1 MSYFRLQANIIS
13 KKSQSVVA
21 SASYRSGEQL
31 YSERDEEMKGYKSR
45 EVAPV
50 SFILKPDHA
59 PEWTLDRERL
69 WNEVERVEKAWN
81 AQLARE
87 VLVALPIDLSEDA
100 QQELVRSFVQDEFV
114 EQGMV
119 ADVSI
124 HRDKEHNPH
133 AHILLTV
140 RPFNEDGSWGHKKT
154 RQYEYDTDGQILR
167 DDNKNKIFK
176 TIDSTDWNERET
188 LLRWRMAYADAINT
202 KFQEQG
208 IKKSVS
214 ALSFEEQGLDKIA
227 QVRLERN
234 EYQYVK
240 RMEEK
245 GIEAKTFYHQLNLEI
260 RRKNAEIEQ
269 LHNKIVDLSSRQK
282 QINVSALL
290 HKYRGEVTAQLD
302 EDYSKSLR
310 FMKNRIKNNYSFSTV
325 HGQLQ
330 SLYTWEERKIEPAE
344 IERDVVHSVLNASHQ
359 AFNDNDSDVLLA
371 QGFERKTFTPRFTDR
386 LDAFDMLTNDVE
398 KNRHTVDQLI
408 EHAERAYR
416 IESLIIHKA
425 FNELYPDVD
434 ERFAFNDRIVTHK
447 KDVLENL
454 FNQNYNLVP
463 SYGEMEDHLE
473 NSEIRKVCSQSR
485 EVCEQIRIQSRL
497 LIKLGNKKEQLVTDR
512 KDLDAIYETS
522 IKLNT
527 TQQLIEKYEAKARHI
542 DLQVNDLLHQTFRN
556 SKPKLV
562 REIEKL
568 PLEMKGDILNHYAK
582 GTERHRPSLKECL
595 GKAQVLQEE
604 REQKMRAYQAK
615 VDGTF
620 TRKLD
625 ADKGILTHLP
635 TGRAG
640 AELLES
646 LIVQAEQDRT
656 RKQNDTPSMAIRN
669 KKIKDKQLRRE
680 LGLEIEL

>member
-50 SFILKPDHA
+50 SFILKPDNA

-69 WNEVERVEKAWN
+69 WNEVEKIEKAWN

-114 EQGMV
+114 EHGMV

-140 RPFNEDGSWGHKKT
+140 RPFNEDGSWGHKRT

-167 DDNKNKIFK
+167 DDNNNKVFK

-227 QVRLERN
+227 QIRLERN

-240 RMEEK
+240 RMEKK
-245 GIEAKTFYHQLNLEI
+245 GIEANTFYHQLNLEI

-269 LHNKIVDLSSRQK
+269 LNHKIVDLSSRQK

-290 HKYRGEVTAQLD
+290 HRYRGEITAQLD

-310 FMKNRIKNNYSFSTV
+310 FMQNRIKNNYSFSAV

-344 IERDVVHSVLNASHQ
+344 VERDVTHAVLNASHQ
-359 AFNDNDSDVLLA
+359 AFKDNDSQVLSA
-371 QGFERKTFTPRFTDR
+371 QGFKLKEFMPHFRNR
-386 LDAFDMLTNDVE
+386 LDAFDILTNDVE

-416 IESLIIHKA
+416 IESLIIHRA
-425 FNELYPDVD
+425 FNELYPDID
-434 ERFAFNDRIVTHK
+434 ERFTYNDQLVTKK
-447 KDVLENL
+447 KDILKDLSHE
-454 FNQNYNLVP
+454 FYGLVP
-463 SYGEMEDHLE
+463 AYEDMNEHLE

-497 LIKLGNKKEQLVTDR
+497 LIKLGNKKNQLVKDG

-527 TQQLIEKYEAKARHI
+527 THQLIEKYEAKARHI
-542 DLQVNDLLHQTFRN
+542 ELQVNDLLHLTFVN
-556 SKPKLV
+556 SKPKLIKEV
-562 REIEKL
+562 EKL
-568 PLEMKGDILNHYAK
+568 PLEMKGDILHHYAK
-582 GTERHRPSLKECL
+582 GTGRHRPSLKACL
-595 GKAQVLQEE
+595 DKAQVLQEE

-620 TRKLD
+620 TRKLGS
-625 ADKGILTHLP
+625 DKGILTHLP

-646 LIVQAEQDRT
+646 LIVQAEQDQT
-656 RKQNDTPSMAIRN
+656 RQRNDTPSKAIRN